1 MIVALDSPP
10 EKLTALDATFLELEQ
25 ADDCAHM
32 HIGAVML
39 LEPRS
44 SPGAPPIERVREEIR
59 ARLGR
64 LPRYEQRLSSPRTG
78 GLSWPSWEPDPD
90 FDISHH
96 VRLEA
101 LPEPA
106 GVEQLRAW
114 AGDYYSVRL
123 DRRRPLWELVV
134 VELADG
140 RWALVSKTHH
150 CMVDGVG
157 SVDAAKVLLD
167 TDPNAASPTALPG
180 AGKTEARAD
189 RGADREGGWLSI
201 DPREITERSMRVAG
215 RAIQMASG
223 AVAGVASTL
232 GRVSDPHRLAEALR
246 ESRAV
251 VEVLIRDELIAAPSS
266 SVNQPIGADRQLAVI
281 EVPLETLKGIRSGL
295 GGTVNDAVLAATTGG
310 LRELLLARGEEP
322 PGRGLRAMVPVSIRP
337 AADRLALGN
346 RITSLFVHLPV
357 AVEDPAL
364 RYRSQLE
371 EAEGLKAS
379 DQGIGS
385 RGLIDLAALAPP
397 VLHSFLAR
405 SLFASRLFNV
415 TITNVPG
422 PQTPLYAIGSEV
434 IEIWPIVPLA
444 ADHAI
449 GLAVISY
456 NGSVFFCLNT
466 DRDSLPDLAVLR
478 DAIAAEIESLAELAG
493 QAGAGSGQT
502 PNEATA

>member
-1 MIVALDSPP
+1 MVAALDNTN

-25 ADDCAHM
+25 ADESAHM

-39 LEPRS
+39 LEPPS
-44 SPGAPPIERVREEIR
+44 GLGAPPIDKVRDEIR

-64 LPRYEQRLSSPRTG
+64 LPPYKLRLSSPRTG
-78 GLSWPSWEPDPD
+78 GLRWPAWEPDPD
-90 FDISHH
+90 FEIAHH

-106 GVEQLRAW
+106 GVEELREW
-114 AGDYYSVRL
+114 AGGYFSIRL

-167 TDPNAASPTALPG
+167 TEPDAT
-180 AGKTEARAD
+180 ARAGPPSPGEAD
-189 RGADREGGWLSI
+189 VEASGGADRASLSLN
-201 DPREITERSMRVAG
+201 PRELTESSMRLAG
-215 RAIQMASG
+215 RAIQTASG
-223 AVAGVASTL
+223 ALAGVASTL
-232 GRVSDPHRLAEALR
+232 GRASDPHRLAEALR

-251 VEVLIRDELIAAPSS
+251 AELLVRDELIAAPSS
-266 SVNQPIGADRQLAVI
+266 SINRPIGAHRRLAVI
-281 EVPLETLKGIRSGL
+281 EVPLEKLKRIRAGL
-295 GGTVNDAVLAATTGG
+295 GGTVNDAVLASATGG

-322 PGRGLRAMVPVSIRP
+322 PEQGLRAMVPVSIRP

-346 RITSLFVHLPV
+346 KITSLFVHLPV
-357 AVEDPAL
+357 AVEDPAA
-364 RYRSQLE
+364 RYRNQLE
-371 EAEGLKAS
+371 EAEGLKS
-379 DQGIGS
+379 SNQGKGS
-385 RGLIDLAALAPP
+385 RTLIDLAALAPP

-422 PQTPLYAIGSEV
+422 PQIPLYAVGSEV
-434 IEIWPIVPLA
+434 KEIWPIVPIA

-449 GLAVISY
+449 GLAIISY

-466 DRDSLPDLAVLR
+466 DQDSLPDLDVLR
-478 DAIAAEIESLAELAG
+478 DAIAAEIELLSDLASQQSTTAG
-493 QAGAGSGQT
+493 RAQT
-502 PNEATA
+502 KATA